1 MVKHPAFYR
10 VDHAQRLNIF
20 DLFFVVFKVFSLRKD
35 RDITAPVRYEDPGS
49 FVDVMAV
56 VISDELDKFIDNV
69 GRYKTLSSAVKLKN
83 QMEED

>member
-1 MVKHPAFYR
+1 MK
-10 VDHAQRLNIF
+10 
-20 DLFFVVFKVFSLRKD
+20 KSLPRQVLQVED
-35 RDITAPVRYEDPGS
+35 PVRYEGPGS